1 MICFRVFR
9 FVLYVYGVGGWEK
22 GVIDCFFWDCFFC
35 SGIKGLVLEFRGEV
49 RSFEIF
55 FIGY

>member
-1 MICFRVFR
+1 MCFRVFR
-9 FVLYVYGVGGWEK
+9 FVLYVYGAGGWEK
-22 GVIDCFFWDCFFC
+22 GVTDCFFC